1 MTGYPFCVATAL
13 VPPQN
18 RTTAMLKFSRLPIGL
33 LALTIAAPVLAQPA
47 STSSNTASPTTTA
60 PAMPALPK
68 TPDAMQRNTAA
79 VPNTDLLDVNTAS
92 AAQLKAL
99 PGVSDSDSAKIIQG
113 RPYSDKNQLLSK
125 KVVSEATYDKI
136 KDHIV
141 ARPPKS

>member
-1 MTGYPFCVATAL
+1 MI
-13 VPPQN
+13 
-18 RTTAMLKFSRLPIGL
+18 KFSRLPIGL

-47 STSSNTASPTTTA
+47 STQTNASPTVPA
-60 PAMPALPK
+60 PAVPASPK
-68 TPDAMQRNTAA
+68 TPEAMPRSTAA
-79 VPNTDLLDVNTAS
+79 VPNTDVIDVNSAT

-113 RPYSDKNQLLSK
+113 RPYSDKSQLLSK

-136 KDHIV
+136 KGYIV